1 MLILIFNSKPVITMF
16 VNKKIVVL
24 ILLCFCLQSTY
35 SQVDKSKKSNTEKK
49 DSTEIYNRIK
59 NYSKKNKFR
68 QTLHK
73 LLFRTN
79 KPKKK
84 EEIREE
90 IDTTNFDGKIIR
102 KITIVTLD
110 PFGFSISDTTQMPK
124 NWGERTGNRLHL
136 KTKKI
141 AIYNLLLF
149 KKNTPYDTYKV
160 QESERL
166 IRSQKYVTAVRI
178 TNQVTGFA
186 SDSVDVTIRVLD
198 SWSTIPKFAISS
210 NQVSFGIKEKDFF
223 GSGQQLEYLFSN
235 RFDDG
240 RNANEVT
247 YTIPNIK
254 NTYISTTLHYKI
266 DLDNNYTKSI
276 NIERLFYSPLTK
288 WAGGAFIGQNFR
300 KDTLQA
306 PDMSYAFQP
315 FKNNFQDFW
324 VGKASKVFEDEN
336 GKTNL
341 ITTARFLNV
350 DYSESPSELYDPTH
364 FYSDEKFILSGIG
377 LNRRKFIKDNYIFR
391 NGQTEDVP
399 IGRIYGITL
408 GYQYKNTFWRPYVG
422 AQFSFGN
429 YYRLGFLSMNFEAGT
444 FFHQSKT
451 YQTAFSME
459 TNYFTKL
466 YTIGRWKLRQFVNP
480 LLIIGINR
488 ENIIGDQLNINE
500 QNGLAGF
507 NSAIYGTSKMVLSLQ
522 TQTYS
527 PYSVLGFR
535 MNPFFNYS
543 IAGLGSPH
551 DAMGN
556 NKAYSKITLGL
567 LVSNDYLVF
576 SSFQLSLSYYPTIP
590 YQGDNVFKTNTFE
603 TGDFGLQSFELE
615 KPRTVEYK

>member
-1 MLILIFNSKPVITMF
+1 MF
-16 VNKKIVVL
+16 INKKIVVL
-24 ILLCFCLQSTY
+24 ILCCFCLQSTY
-35 SQVDKSKKSNTEKK
+35 AQINKSKTAPKEKK
-49 DSTEIYNRIK
+49 DSTEVYTKIK
-59 NYSKKNKFR
+59 NYSKKNKFT

-79 KPKKK
+79 KPRKK
-84 EEIREE
+84 EEILVQN
-90 IDTTNFDGKIIR
+90 DTTDFSGKIIR
-102 KITIVTLD
+102 NINIITLD
-110 PFGFSISDTTQMPK
+110 PFGHSVTDTTQMPR

-136 KTKKI
+136 KTKRI
-141 AIYNLLLF
+141 AILNLLLF
-149 KKNTPYDTYKV
+149 KKNAPYDTYKV

-178 TNQVTGFA
+178 TNKLAGVA

-198 SWSTIPKFAISS
+198 SWSTIPKFSISS
-210 NQVSFGIKEKDFF
+210 NQFSLGVKEKDFF
-223 GSGQQLEYLFSN
+223 GSGQQLEYRYTS

-254 NTYISTTLHYKI
+254 NTYIGTTLYYKM

-288 WAGGAFIGQNFR
+288 WAGGVLVGQNFR

-306 PDMSYAFQP
+306 PDMTYAFQP

-324 VGKASKVFEDEN
+324 AGHASKVFEDEN
-336 GKTNL
+336 GITNL
-341 ITTARFLNV
+341 VATGRFLNL
-350 DYSESPSELYDPTH
+350 DYTEAPTDLYDPTH
-364 FYSDEKFILSGIG
+364 FYSDEKLILTGIG

-466 YTIGRWKLRQFVNP
+466 YSIGRWKLRQFVNP
-480 LLIIGINR
+480 QLIIGVNR
-488 ENIIGDQLNINE
+488 ENIIGDQLNINQ

-507 NSAIYGTSKMVLSLQ
+507 NSAVYGTNKMVLSLQ

-527 PYSVLGFR
+527 PYALLGFR
-535 MNPFFNYS
+535 INPFFNYA

-551 DAMGN
+551 NTMEK
-556 NKAYSKITLGL
+556 NKAYQKITLGL
-567 LVSNDYLVF
+567 LISNDYLVF
-576 SSFQLSLSYYPTIP
+576 SSFQLSVSYYPTIP

-603 TGDFGLQSFELE
+603 TTDFGLQSFELA
-615 KPRTVEYK
+615 KPRIVDYK